1 MRSSTNLYLC
11 ALGCSDSAV
20 ICTAIFLFC
29 IDSIRRYSLHLSLLF
44 GALSPLVYPA
54 GMTAQTCSV
63 YFTLVAGADCF
74 VQVCLPARCRSFVS
88 QTLFVKFAVLFVVVF
103 SVAYNIPH
111 CFEAVVLEC
120 WHLNFQSRSLEVCP
134 DPFRFLPTYML
145 IYYKYMYSLFLAV
158 GPLAVLVIL
167 NLCIIGA
174 SVVSKTE
181 GGGSSGDTIALVSSY
196 ALMAPFWLLPRITI
210 ACLQARHFGTIAFVG
225 RELPL
230 RRVLCWVTASVVSKT
245 EGGGSSGDTIALV
258 SSYALMAPFWLLPRI
273 TIACLQA
280 RHFGTIAFVGR
291 ELPLRRV
298 LCWVTASVV
307 SKTEGGGSSGDTIA
321 LVSSYALMAPF
332 WLLPRITI
340 ACLQAR
346 HFGTIAFVG
355 RELPLR
361 RVLCWVTASVVSKTE
376 GGGSSGDTIALVCL
390 PARCRSFVSQTLF
403 VKFAVLFVVVFSVA
417 YNIPHCFEAVVLEC
431 WHLNFQSRSLE
442 VCPDPFRFLPTYML
456 IYYKYMYSL
465 FLAVGPLAV
474 LVILNLCIIGASVV
488 SKTEGGGSSGDTIAL
503 VLVVLLFIACNVA
516 ALLLNVFEARLADFL
531 GPQINYVVDAS
542 NLLVVFNS
550 SFNFVIYVTFSAAFR
565 STLLQYARKAKSLP
579 YEKQATDE
587 CKQTSALLADH
598 KAHRLVARKHTIGR
612 LLTKTQPEVLI

>member
-74 VQVCLPARCRSFVS
+74 VQ
-88 QTLFVKFAVLFVVVF
+88 
-103 SVAYNIPH
+103 
-111 CFEAVVLEC
+111 
-120 WHLNFQSRSLEVCP
+120 
-134 DPFRFLPTYML
+134 
-145 IYYKYMYSLFLAV
+145 
-158 GPLAVLVIL
+158 
-167 NLCIIGA
+167 
-174 SVVSKTE
+174 
-181 GGGSSGDTIALVSSY
+181 
-196 ALMAPFWLLPRITI
+196 
-210 ACLQARHFGTIAFVG
+210 
-225 RELPL
+225 
-230 RRVLCWVTASVVSKT
+230 
-245 EGGGSSGDTIALV
+245 
-258 SSYALMAPFWLLPRI
+258 
-273 TIACLQA
+273 
-280 RHFGTIAFVGR
+280 
-291 ELPLRRV
+291 
-298 LCWVTASVV
+298 
-307 SKTEGGGSSGDTIA
+307 
-321 LVSSYALMAPF
+321 
-332 WLLPRITI
+332 
-340 ACLQAR
+340 
-346 HFGTIAFVG
+346 
-355 RELPLR
+355 
-361 RVLCWVTASVVSKTE
+361 
-376 GGGSSGDTIALVCL
+376 VCL